1 MAYLITEADLHP
13 HLLARMNQR
22 GVRLDEIQK
31 TMNDGKIAANA
42 KQGALGKVLI
52 FPFEAEWEG
61 QTYLEKEVTVYYKI
75 IDKKVILLTVMV
87 RYGQGFQ
94 KG

>member
-1 MAYLITEADLHP
+1 
-13 HLLARMNQR
+13 
-22 GVRLDEIQK
+22 
-31 TMNDGKIAANA
+31 
-42 KQGALGKVLI
+42 LGKVLI